1 MAEARSGGV
10 RRKPHILFLGA
21 KNATRT
27 IMAEAYMQKLGSD
40 IIDAKSA
47 GLASERVD
55 ARTADVL
62 REDGI
67 DLGHPSSTLVSAD
80 LLTWA
85 DLIITIAAHDETLN
99 APIPNGAREKQ
110 WTIAS
115 PLKPEAGEDEMEAF
129 RRVRNDVKRRVQQ
142 LVNSMRLSAR

>member
-1 MAEARSGGV
+1 MAAASSGA
-10 RRKPHILFLGA
+10 RRKPHILFIGA

-27 IMAEAYMQKLGSD
+27 IMAEAYMNKLGSD
-40 IIDAKSA
+40 IIDVKSA

-55 ARTADVL
+55 VRAVDVL

-67 DLGHPSSTLVSAD
+67 ELHHPSSTLVNGD

-85 DLIITIAAHDETLN
+85 DLIITISAHDETLK

-115 PLKPEAGEDEMEAF
+115 PLKPEEDEEELDAF

-142 LVNSMRLSAR
+142 IVNSMRLSAR

>member
-1 MAEARSGGV
+1 MATESSSGV

-21 KNATRT
+21 NNIHRT
-27 IMAEAYMQKLGSD
+27 LMAEAYLRKLGSD
-40 IIDAKSA
+40 IIDVKSA
-47 GLASERVD
+47 GLASERTD
-55 ARTADVL
+55 PRTMEVL

-67 DLGHPSSTLVSAD
+67 DLGHPSPALINSD

-85 DLIITIAAHDETLN
+85 DLIITIAAHDERLN

-115 PLKPEAGEDEMEAF
+115 PLDPEEGEDELDAF

>member
-1 MAEARSGGV
+1 MAAASGGS
-10 RRKPHILFLGA
+10 RRKPHILFLGN

-27 IMAEAYMQKLGSD
+27 IMAEAYMNKLGSD
-40 IIDAKSA
+40 IIDVKSA
-47 GLASERVD
+47 GLSSERVD
-55 ARTADVL
+55 VRTVEVL
-62 REDGI
+62 KEDGI
-67 DLGHPSSTLVSAD
+67 DLGHASSTLVNGD

-85 DLIITIAAHDETLN
+85 DLIITISAHDETLK

-115 PLKPEAGEDEMEAF
+115 PLKPEEGEDDLDAF

-142 LVNSMRLSAR
+142 IVNSMRLSAR

>member
-1 MAEARSGGV
+1 MSSSP

-21 KNATRT
+21 HNTHRSL
-27 IMAEAYMQKLGSD
+27 MAEAYMRKLGSD
-40 IIDAKSA
+40 IIDVQSA
-47 GLASERVD
+47 GLASDRID
-55 ARTADVL
+55 PRTIEVL

-67 DLGHPSSTLVSAD
+67 ELGTRPPALVSSD

-85 DLIITIAAHDETLN
+85 DLIITISAHDEHLN

-115 PLKPEAGEDEMEAF
+115 PLKPGAGEEEMDAF
-129 RRVRNDVKRRVQQ
+129 RRVRNDIKYRVQQ